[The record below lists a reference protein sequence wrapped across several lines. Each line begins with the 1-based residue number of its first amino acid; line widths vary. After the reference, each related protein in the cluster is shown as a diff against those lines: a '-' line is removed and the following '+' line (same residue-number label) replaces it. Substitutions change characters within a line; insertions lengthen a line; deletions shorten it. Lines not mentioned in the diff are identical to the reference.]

1 MRKLILSSGNPHKV
15 DELKKILGSMEIQ
28 ILTKDEVG
36 QADLEVIE
44 DGDTL
49 EANALK
55 KARELSDLVEGIVLA
70 DDTGLFVDHLDG
82 APGVYSARF
91 AGEECSYEANNV
103 KLLELLKD
111 VPYEK
116 RSARFKTVIAL
127 IDEDKNEY
135 IIEGVCEGRII
146 EERKGSHGFGYD
158 PLFLPDGYEQTFA
171 ELGEEIKN
179 KISHRSRAVN
189 SMKDKLIELL
199 EK

>member
-1 MRKLILSSGNPHKV
+1 MKKLILSSGNPHKV

-36 QADLEVIE
+36 QAELDVIE

-55 KARELSDLVEGIVLA
+55 KARALSDLVEGIVMA
-70 DDTGLFVDHLDG
+70 DDTGLFVDYIDG

-127 IDEDKNEY
+127 IDENKTEY

-146 EERKGSHGFGYD
+146 EARKGEHGFGYD
-158 PLFLPDGYEQTFA
+158 PLFLPEGYEQTFA

-189 SMKDKLIELL
+189 NMKAKLIELL

>member
-36 QADLEVIE
+36 QADLDVIE

-70 DDTGLFVDHLDG
+70 DDTGLFVDYLDG

-158 PLFLPDGYEQTFA
+158 PLFLPEGYEQTFA

-189 SMKDKLIELL
+189 NMKSKLIELL